1 MHKIHTKFYHTCS
14 LLVQNATHSIT
25 LYTHQHEYCIISSK
39 ASCFWPSFQ
48 WHFVD
53 GSTIQFTCAIP
64 RFSKVDNHRNQ
75 VTPQTFCINRL
86 SNTEKSQRVKMP
98 TTTTTPNLHFQT
110 NNCNYRYKQPI
121 FILLHLDWCLFTI
134 TIVIH
139 ILFWPLVDSVSNQSQ
154 SINMMVMVMVVT
166 NCYSS
171 EQNHHI
177 DSVILIGEA
186 LATVNLHHNHV
197 IEKKQDGVIVHDK
210 WYE

>member
-139 ILFWPLVDSVSNQSQ
+139 ILFLTIGWFRVQPITINQ
-154 SINMMVMVMVVT
+154 
-166 NCYSS
+166 
-171 EQNHHI
+171 H
-177 DSVILIGEA
+177 
-186 LATVNLHHNHV
+186 
-197 IEKKQDGVIVHDK
+197 DGHGNGGDQLLFK
-210 WYE
+210 WTKSPYR